1 MPSNPTSS
9 VKDAV
14 ELLLSLTPT
23 KEISRDSRSMH
34 LGIVKSASELP
45 WRLCKFSITLGIFWD
60 YHAFVV
66 LTLTS
71 NLLQSSSIR
80 IED

>member
-9 VKDAV
+9 VEDAV

-60 YHAFVV
+60 YHVFVV